1 MSEKEIN
8 NLLVSGE
15 AASNKSSDDLINA
28 AEAYADEQIMDLKE
42 KQNNR
47 KRALIK
53 LGAMGVITVIILIF
67 ATIAWF
73 TLNREVSTGSMAVKT
88 SPSPFE
94 LEVRGTYIENDADFS
109 KADDDYEHGVD
120 LEELDAYQTS
130 GQYEKII
137 WRKTASSPSGTT
149 ADDGHYAKGLEPNSH
164 GKLTFWVVPNSTG
177 TLDIEF
183 DFSIRGFIGAF
194 TDPEDEEAEP
204 ELTNLYE
211 INDDL
216 TIENSGGLIAN
227 ASQLSDKKAAL
238 EYIQGHILFFSDYNG
253 TYYSGFLGTGRSIRF
268 GDCINPS
275 TNAKY
280 NAGNPVSVTE
290 GQKYQVTIYWKWA
303 NTFEQMVFDETSP
316 KKDEPLFVST
326 NTTDRTA
333 IYSYLSAT
341 ESSEMKNKVFKD
353 LTVSAITTDLGYVQ
367 NNTTA
372 SIDSATKELTDAYNN
387 ADSFI
392 GNNIDYIMIEMTASP
407 KSD

>member
-1 MSEKEIN
+1 
-8 NLLVSGE
+8 
-15 AASNKSSDDLINA
+15 
-28 AEAYADEQIMDLKE
+28 
-42 KQNNR
+42 
-47 KRALIK
+47 
-53 LGAMGVITVIILIF
+53 
-67 ATIAWF
+67 
-73 TLNREVSTGSMAVKT
+73 MAVKT

-183 DFSIRGFIGAF
+183 DFNIRGFIGAF
-194 TDPEDEEAEP
+194 TDSEDEEAEP

-280 NAGNPVSVTE
+280 NAGNPVSVIE

-303 NTFEQMVFDETSP
+303 NTFEQMVFDETSR

>member
-8 NLLVSGE
+8 NLIQNGE
-15 AASNKSSDDLINA
+15 AAKAETAVSSKEA
-28 AEAYADEQIMDLKE
+28 QEYAEAKIADLKADN
-42 KQNNR
+42 QAR
-47 KRALIK
+47 KKRLIK
-53 LGAMGVITVIILIF
+53 LGAMLTLTVLILIF
-67 ATIAWF
+67 TTIAWF

-109 KADDDYEHGVD
+109 KADSNYTYGEDQQT
-120 LEELDAYQTS
+120 LNAYQTS
-130 GQYEKII
+130 GQSDRII
-137 WRKTASSPSGTT
+137 WRKTSNT
-149 ADDGHYAKGLEPNSH
+149 ADDGHYTKGLEPNSH
-164 GKLTFWVVPNSTG
+164 GKLTFWVVPNESG
-177 TLDIEF
+177 TLDINFEF
-183 DFSIRGFIGAF
+183 GIRGFIGSF
-194 TDPEDEEAEP
+194 TEPEDEDEEP
-204 ELTNLYE
+204 ELTSLVE

-216 TIENSGGLIAN
+216 TIANSGGLISTA
-227 ASQLSDKKAAL
+227 AQLADKKAAL
-238 EYIQGHILFFSDYNG
+238 EFIQGHILFFSDYDG
-253 TYYSGFLGTGRSIRF
+253 TYHSGFLGTGRSIRF

-303 NTFEQMVFDETSP
+303 NTFEQMVFDETSR

>member
-1 MSEKEIN
+1 MQRAEKHAE
-8 NLLVSGE
+8 
-15 AASNKSSDDLINA
+15 NKLT
-28 AEAYADEQIMDLKE
+28 QLKE
-42 KQNNR
+42 EKAKR
-47 KRALIK
+47 KKRLIK
-53 LGAMGVITVIILIF
+53 FGSMLALTVIILILT
-67 ATIAWF
+67 TIAWF
-73 TLNREVSTGSMAVKT
+73 TMNREVQSGSMAVKAGG
-88 SPSPFE
+88 SPFE
-94 LEVRGTYIENDADFS
+94 LEVRGIDTYIENKDDFS
-109 KADDDYEHGVD
+109 KADDDYEYGVD
-120 LEELDAYQTS
+120 METLDAFQTS

-164 GKLTFWVVPNSTG
+164 GKLTFWVVPNDTG

-183 DFSIRGFIGAF
+183 DFNIRGFIGTF
-194 TDPEDEEAEP
+194 SDPEDEEDEP
-204 ELTNLYE
+204 ELTGLYE

-216 TIENSGGLIAN
+216 TVANSDGLIEN
-227 ASQLSDKKAAL
+227 ASQLADKKAAL

-275 TNAKY
+275 TSAKY
-280 NAGNPVSVTE
+280 NAGSPVSVTK

-316 KKDEPLFVST
+316 KKDDPLFIST
-326 NTTDRTA
+326 NTTDKTA

-341 ESSEMKNKVFKD
+341 ESSNIKNKVFKD
-353 LTVSAITTDLGYVQ
+353 LTVSAVTTDLGYVQ
-367 NNTTA
+367 NNTSGYA
-372 SIDSATKELTDAYNN
+372 DNAAKELTDAYNN

>member
-1 MSEKEIN
+1 MSKTDDQVKASEK
-8 NLLVSGE
+8 LMQE
-15 AASNKSSDDLINA
+15 AEVHAQQQVA
-28 AEAYADEQIMDLKE
+28 AVKKKE
-42 KQNNR
+42 TMRKKQVV
-47 KRALIK
+47 KFGSLMV
-53 LGAMGVITVIILIF
+53 LTVIILIF

-109 KADDDYEHGVD
+109 KADSNYTYGEDQQT
-120 LEELDAYQTS
+120 LNAYQTS
-130 GQYEKII
+130 GQSDRII
-137 WRKTASSPSGTT
+137 WRKTSNT
-149 ADDGHYAKGLEPNSH
+149 ADDGHYTKGLEPNSH
-164 GKLTFWVVPNSTG
+164 GKLTFWVVPNESG
-177 TLDIEF
+177 TLDITFEF
-183 DFSIRGFIGAF
+183 GIRGFIGSF
-194 TDPEDEEAEP
+194 TEPEDEDEEP
-204 ELTNLYE
+204 ELTSLVE

-216 TIENSGGLIAN
+216 TIANSGGLISTA
-227 ASQLSDKKAAL
+227 AQLADKKAAL
-238 EYIQGHILFFSDYNG
+238 EFIQGHILFFSDYDG

-303 NTFEQMVFDETSP
+303 NTFEQMVFDETSR

-407 KSD
+407 ESD

>member
-1 MSEKEIN
+1 MSDNVN
-8 NLLVSGE
+8 NILKSSGE
-15 AASNKSSDDLINA
+15 LMLQAEADNDVKA
-28 AEAYADEQIMDLKE
+28 AEIHEEQQKT
-42 KQNNR
+42 R
-47 KRALIK
+47 KRSLIK
-53 LGAMGVITVIILIF
+53 LAVLLILLIAVLLF

-73 TLNREVSTGSMAVKT
+73 TMNREVSTGSMAVKAGG
-88 SPSPFE
+88 SPFE
-94 LEVRGTYIENDADFS
+94 LEVRGTYIEKEDDFS

-183 DFSIRGFIGAF
+183 DFNIRGFIGTF
-194 TDPEDEEAEP
+194 IEPEDEEAEP
-204 ELTNLYE
+204 ELSDLYE

-216 TIENSGGLIAN
+216 TIENSGGLITN
-227 ASQLSDKKAAL
+227 AAQLADKKAAL
-238 EYIQGHILFFSDYNG
+238 DFIQGHILFFSDYNG

-268 GDCINPS
+268 GDCIDPS

-303 NTFEQMVFDETSP
+303 NTFEQMVFDEISP

>member
-1 MSEKEIN
+1 MSKTDDQVKASEK
-8 NLLVSGE
+8 LMQE
-15 AASNKSSDDLINA
+15 AEVHAQQQVA
-28 AEAYADEQIMDLKE
+28 AVKKKE
-42 KQNNR
+42 TMRKKQVV
-47 KRALIK
+47 KFGSLMV
-53 LGAMGVITVIILIF
+53 LTVIILIF

-73 TLNREVSTGSMAVKT
+73 TMNRETETNGMSVKAGG
-88 SPSPFE
+88 SPFE
-94 LEVRGTYIENDADFS
+94 LEVRGDDIENSIDFD
-109 KADDDYEHGVD
+109 KADDNYQNGENQN
-120 LEELDAYQTS
+120 LTPTAYQTS
-130 GQYEKII
+130 GQYDKII
-137 WRKTASSPSGTT
+137 WRKTGATPN
-149 ADDGHYAKGLEPNSH
+149 DGHYTKGLEPNSH

-177 TLDIEF
+177 LLDIEF
-183 DFSIRGFIGAF
+183 DFNIRGFIGAF

-216 TIENSGGLIAN
+216 TIEDSGGLIAN

-268 GDCINPS
+268 GNCINPS

-303 NTFEQMVFDETSP
+303 NTFEQMVFDETSR

>member
-1 MSEKEIN
+1 
-8 NLLVSGE
+8 
-15 AASNKSSDDLINA
+15 
-28 AEAYADEQIMDLKE
+28 
-42 KQNNR
+42 
-47 KRALIK
+47 
-53 LGAMGVITVIILIF
+53 
-67 ATIAWF
+67 
-73 TLNREVSTGSMAVKT
+73 MAVKT

-109 KADDDYEHGVD
+109 KADSNYTYGEDQQT
-120 LEELDAYQTS
+120 LNAYQTS
-130 GQYEKII
+130 GQSDRII
-137 WRKTASSPSGTT
+137 WRKTSNT

-183 DFSIRGFIGAF
+183 DFNIRGFIGTF
-194 TDPEDEEAEP
+194 IEPEDEEAEP
-204 ELTNLYE
+204 ELSDLYE

-216 TIENSGGLIAN
+216 TIENSGGLITN
-227 ASQLSDKKAAL
+227 AAQLADKKAAL
-238 EYIQGHILFFSDYNG
+238 DFIQGHILFFSDYNG

>member
-1 MSEKEIN
+1 MSGMEISNLIQTGELAKDEVADKLVKE
-8 NLLVSGE
+8 
-15 AASNKSSDDLINA
+15 
-28 AEAYADEQIMDLKE
+28 AETHAEEQIETIKE
-42 KQNNR
+42 QKSKR
-47 KRALIK
+47 KKALIK
-53 LGAMGVITVIILIF
+53 FGSMAVLAAVVVVF

-109 KADDDYEHGVD
+109 KADSNYTYGEDQQT
-120 LEELDAYQTS
+120 LNAYQTS
-130 GQYEKII
+130 GQSDRII
-137 WRKTASSPSGTT
+137 WRKTSNT
-149 ADDGHYAKGLEPNSH
+149 ADDGHYTKGLEPNSH
-164 GKLTFWVVPNSTG
+164 GKLTFWVVPNESG
-177 TLDIEF
+177 TLDINFEF
-183 DFSIRGFIGAF
+183 GIRGFIGSF
-194 TDPEDEEAEP
+194 TEPEDEDEEP
-204 ELTNLYE
+204 ELTSLVE

-216 TIENSGGLIAN
+216 TIANSGGLISTA
-227 ASQLSDKKAAL
+227 AQLADKKAAL
-238 EYIQGHILFFSDYNG
+238 EFIQGHILFFSDYDG

-303 NTFEQMVFDETSP
+303 NTFEQMVFDETSR